1 MDSDNDIIRIQVI
14 DSNMLSSGPID
25 TKIPLRELREYMDDK
40 SNEIKELWFDFQ
52 NKEGTKIRILFNYLY
67 SKQFMYDSQCGE
79 WRTQLQEDVQDY
91 RNIKNYLAQLQ
102 NPYAF
107 LDSKKDREEEIGMSF
122 EEIELEAKEK
132 DDFKKNHPW
141 IHKFE
146 KNIID

>member
-1 MDSDNDIIRIQVI
+1 
-14 DSNMLSSGPID
+14 MLSSGPID

>member
-1 MDSDNDIIRIQVI
+1 MDSDNDIIRIQVV